1 MDNALDA
8 VLVRRNP
15 GGCEALLGPERP
27 AAEPAA
33 KRGAQPVERPR
44 FAFPEEPQ
52 ADHLGIE
59 TAADAAN
66 EPRILAFGRLL
77 GAAGGLEYV
86 LGRAIERQ
94 FGISHAMFE
103 VLLLLGR
110 AGRPLSMREVSQAR
124 VLTTGGATRL
134 VDRMQADGLV
144 LREVHHAD
152 RRIHLVALTEVGE
165 KTAVAAARVHAAN
178 VQRYM
183 LDALP
188 TAERDTIVEALA
200 CLSRSA
206 GAVLPQMP

>member
-1 MDNALDA
+1 MESALDS
-8 VLVRRNP
+8 VLIRRHP
-15 GGCEALLGPERP
+15 GGCEAVLAPERTV
-27 AAEPAA
+27 AEQSV
-33 KRGAQPVERPR
+33 RRPR
-44 FAFPEEPQ
+44 FPFAQFAEPSE
-52 ADHLGIE
+52 AEDLGIV

-110 AGRPLSMREVSQAR
+110 AGRPLSMREISQAR

-134 VDRMQADGLV
+134 IDRMQTDGLV
-144 LREVHHAD
+144 LRETHRVD

-165 KTAVAAARVHAAN
+165 KTAVHAARVHAAN

-188 TAERDTIVEALA
+188 TAERDTVVEALA
-200 CLSRSA
+200 ALSRSA

>member
-1 MDNALDA
+1 MESALDA

-15 GGCEALLGPERP
+15 GGCEALLGPERTVS
-27 AAEPAA
+27 E
-33 KRGAQPVERPR
+33 PVERPR
-44 FAFPEEPQ
+44 FRIPEMPHAE
-52 ADHLGIE
+52 HLGIA

-94 FGISHAMFE
+94 FGISHSMFE

-110 AGRPLSMREVSQAR
+110 AGRPLSMREISQAR

-134 VDRMQADGLV
+134 VDRMQTDGLV
-144 LREVHHAD
+144 LREVHRAD

-165 KTAVAAARVHAAN
+165 KTAVHAARMHAVN

-188 TAERDTIVEALA
+188 TAELETVVEALA
-200 CLSRSA
+200 ALSRSA
-206 GAVLPQMP
+206 GAVLPLMP